1 MRGQDAFVIGGK
13 IMPPREEA
21 TMQASSS
28 IDIERALSDPKAV
41 FKEPSE
47 VVALPDLPRETKLA
61 ILREW
66 EQDAR
71 SMSRSESEGM
81 GGGADSM
88 LGRVELAIATVTRG
102 THG

>member
-1 MRGQDAFVIGGK
+1 MH
-13 IMPPREEA
+13 
-21 TMQASSS
+21 ASSA
-28 IDIERALSDPKAV
+28 IDLEKAMSDPRAV

-47 VVALPDLPRETKLA
+47 VLALPDVPRETKLA

-71 SMSRSESEGM
+71 CMSRSESEGM

-88 LGRVELAIATVTRG
+88 LGRVEHAIAALVQNPG
-102 THG
+102 Q

>member
-1 MRGQDAFVIGGK
+1 MAQSLS
-13 IMPPREEA
+13 P
-21 TMQASSS
+21 T
-28 IDIERALSDPKAV
+28 DIEKALRDPRAV
-41 FKEPSE
+41 FAEPSE
-47 VVALPDLPRETKLA
+47 VAAHTDLSPEFKLA

-88 LGRVELAIATVTRG
+88 LGRVELAIATLTRG
-102 THG
+102 TQG